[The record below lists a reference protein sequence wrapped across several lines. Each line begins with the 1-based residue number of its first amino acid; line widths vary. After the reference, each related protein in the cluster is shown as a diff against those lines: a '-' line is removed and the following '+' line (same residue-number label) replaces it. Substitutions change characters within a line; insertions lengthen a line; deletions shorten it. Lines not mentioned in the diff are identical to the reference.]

1 MSAALV
7 RKNQAGFCG
16 PLYRLGLCPVGT
28 GGSELPGKSG
38 SAKGPAGKRKVCG
51 TCGWIPR
58 GSRLETCLFPR
69 AHSQHTVAGTC
80 RHTQRTHTQVH
91 TRTEARAHSPRE
103 GCKGDACPR
112 AKTLQAGSRA
122 WCRAG
127 AEAQDAARGLRTRG
141 GGAGPHD
148 CASTQQDAYSGDVQD
163 GASAALP
170 SPPEVSRSR
179 VTHFSSIFIC
189 LCQSLACN

>member
-1 MSAALV
+1 MV

-38 SAKGPAGKRKVCG
+38 SAKGPAGKRKVCE

-80 RHTQRTHTQVH
+80 RHTDTDTHNAHTPKFTHAQRHVH
-91 TRTEARAHSPRE
+91 THPGRGAREMPAPARRPSRPAAQP
-103 GCKGDACPR
+103 G
-112 AKTLQAGSRA
+112 AGR
-122 WCRAG
+122 
-127 AEAQDAARGLRTRG
+127 ARGLRTRG

>member
-1 MSAALV
+1 MRLDSSRFSIRNLFFLV
-7 RKNQAGFCG
+7 RTHNTQSQAHAD
-16 PLYRLGLCPVGT
+16 T
-28 GGSELPGKSG
+28 QIQ
-38 SAKGPAGKRKVCG
+38 
-51 TCGWIPR
+51 T
-58 GSRLETCLFPR
+58 
-69 AHSQHTVAGTC
+69 
-80 RHTQRTHTQVH
+80 HTQRTHTQVH

-112 AKTLQAGSRA
+112 VKTLQAGSTA

-127 AEAQDAARGLRTRG
+127 AEAQDAARGLRMRG

-179 VTHFSSIFIC
+179 VTHFSCIFIC

>member
-1 MSAALV
+1 MCGFHDQKERCAFNVSAALV

-16 PLYRLGLCPVGT
+16 LLYRLGLCPVGI

-38 SAKGPAGKRKVCG
+38 SAKGPAGKRKVCR

-58 GSRLETCLFPR
+58 GSRLETFFLVR
-69 AHSQHTVAGTC
+69 THNTQSQAHADIQTQT
-80 RHTQRTHTQVH
+80 HTQRTHTQVY
-91 TRTEARAHSPRE
+91 TRTEARARSPRE

-112 AKTLQAGSRA
+112 TKTLQADSTA

-148 CASTQQDAYSGDVQD
+148 CASTQQEAYSGL
-163 GASAALP
+163 GRGL
-170 SPPEVSRSR
+170 RR
-179 VTHFSSIFIC
+179 V
-189 LCQSLACN
+189 A